1 MNITAIV
8 IAGVWCTFGIFAF
21 AGGANGWGA
30 FFMTVGIIASTLVS
44 TQ

>member
-21 AGGANGWGA
+21 AGDAPGLGA
-30 FFMTVGIIASTLVS
+30 FFMTVGIIVSRLVGV
-44 TQ
+44 Q